1 MIQLFD
7 TTKYSFRF
15 WPGIFLLTVMPLLA
29 AESVFQ
35 SHDSIKQAAREYL
48 TSQTSNQSG
57 NIKISIGR
65 LDSRLS
71 LARCDKTLHAF
82 SPPGSRTT
90 GRTTVGIRCEG
101 SKPWNIFVTAQVGI
115 FDEVVVANRNISRG
129 AILTASDLRLD
140 ERDLTKLHRG
150 YITDINQAIGK
161 TVKQSLHRDKPLS
174 PSRISAPNIITRGN
188 EVTILSDSGAVQV
201 RMKGK
206 ALGNGSVGDRI
217 QVMNTRSKRK
227 VEAKVISS
235 TEVRV
240 DR

>member
-1 MIQLFD
+1 
-7 TTKYSFRF
+7 
-15 WPGIFLLTVMPLLA
+15 MPLLA
-29 AESVFQ
+29 AEPAFQ
-35 SHDSIKQAAREYL
+35 SHDSIRQAAREYL
-48 TSQTSNQSG
+48 TSETSSQPG

-71 LARCDKTLHAF
+71 LAVCDETLQAF
-82 SPPGSRTT
+82 TPPGSRTT

-101 SKPWNIFVTAQVGI
+101 SKPWSIFVTAQVGV
-115 FDEVVVANRNISRG
+115 FDNVVVASRNISRG
-129 AILTASDLRLD
+129 TTLTASDIRLD

-174 PSRISAPNIITRGN
+174 PSRISSPNIIKRGA
-188 EVTILSDSGAVQV
+188 EVTILSDSGSIQV

-206 ALGNGSVGDRI
+206 ALSNGSVGDRI
-217 QVMNTRSKRK
+217 QVINTRSKRK
-227 VEAKVISS
+227 IEAKVISS
-235 TEVRV
+235 TQVRV